1 MDIRVA
7 TLADARILAD
17 LNADF
22 NGVQMTPE
30 RMAEQMLRCYDVE
43 RALIACIDGT
53 AVGFACLRLIP
64 WLCYDP
70 PYAELTELFVREPF
84 RRRGIASALVAHAQR
99 MARAAGAKELRIL
112 TGRDNPAARAFYR
125 KLGCTEEDEV
135 LLILHLV

>member
-7 TLADARILAD
+7 TLADAHILAD

>member
-7 TLADARILAD
+7 TLADAHILAD

-30 RMAEQMLRCYDVE
+30 HMAEQMLRCYDVE

-64 WLCYDP
+64 WLCYDT
-70 PYAELTELFVREPF
+70 PYAELTELFVHT
-84 RRRGIASALVAHAQR
+84 GIAGIMQQERTTISIPWIFGSQHWRMHAF
-99 MARAAGAKELRIL
+99 LPI
-112 TGRDNPAARAFYR
+112 
-125 KLGCTEEDEV
+125 
-135 LLILHLV
+135 

>member
-7 TLADARILAD
+7 TLADAHILAD

-22 NGVQMTPE
+22 NGVQMTLE

-84 RRRGIASALVAHAQR
+84 RRRGIASALVAHAQGL
-99 MARAAGAKELRIL
+99 ARAAGAKELRIL

>member
-43 RALIACIDGT
+43 RALIAGIDGT

>member
-7 TLADARILAD
+7 TLADAHILAD

-30 RMAEQMLRCYDVE
+30 HMAEQMLRCYDVE

-64 WLCYDP
+64 WLCYDT

-84 RRRGIASALVAHAQR
+84 RRRGIASDLVAHAQGL
-99 MARAAGAKELRIL
+99 ARTAGANELRIL

-125 KLGCTEEDEV
+125 KLGCAEEDEV

>member
-7 TLADARILAD
+7 TLADAHILAD

-22 NGVQMTPE
+22 NGVQMTLE

-43 RALIACIDGT
+43 RALIAGIDGT

>member
-22 NGVQMTPE
+22 NGVQMTLE

>member
-43 RALIACIDGT
+43 RALIASIDGT

>member
-7 TLADARILAD
+7 TPADAHILAD

-30 RMAEQMLRCYDVE
+30 RMADQMLRCYDVE
-43 RALIACIDGT
+43 RALIARIDGT

-84 RRRGIASALVAHAQR
+84 RRRGIASALVAHAQGI
-99 MARAAGAKELRIL
+99 ARAAGANELRIL
-112 TGRDNPAARAFYR
+112 TGRANPAARAFYR
-125 KLGCTEEDEV
+125 KLGCAEEDEV

>member
-7 TLADARILAD
+7 TLADAHILAD

-22 NGVQMTPE
+22 NGVQMTLE